1 MAPGR
6 RDLAARL
13 TLDPLIEAEHLPPSV
28 KVTFTG
34 TAGTTS
40 LDGGRI
46 PSAGTVTVTLSN
58 ATSQPADLPTAADAS
73 ATEQHGLQQ
82 LDVLVDQVG
91 LDELRRKGSASPD
104 LEGAFLGGPQ
114 LADRTDA
121 RSRRRGPPPRHRAP
135 VRRRPGS

>member
-1 MAPGR
+1 MTRRGAVSWQGFSPGR

-13 TLDPLIEAEHLPPSV
+13 TLDPLIEAEHLPLSI

-73 ATEQHGLQQ
+73 VTEQQCG
-82 LDVLVDQVG
+82 VLPGQIGRPIVSGSKYGCDQPPCAQPPS
-91 LDELRRKGSASPD
+91 RSSSAP
-104 LEGAFLGGPQ
+104 
-114 LADRTDA
+114 
-121 RSRRRGPPPRHRAP
+121 
-135 VRRRPGS
+135 PGSRSEQ